1 MKRFLSFFKNSLA
14 LLLVILT
21 SIFMIL
27 YIVLNVS
34 ERLISRQNII
44 DTVKSVD
51 IVDLIGE
58 ENKQEIYSILEK
70 ANVPTEYID
79 IIMEDEKIKE
89 EIGEYVSLSLEYM
102 LFEDKK
108 MPVIDEKEITDILI
122 TSFDRVIE
130 EAEKY
135 NVEVD
140 NYISKEEQELIHEKI
155 EYYVP
160 EVVEKISVAQ
170 DFIEDN
176 VSQSPGFNEVN
187 EKIKQIKKA
196 IDIVELIYS
205 YKNLLLVGVFVPLVL
220 IILLKW
226 RKFRFVKWLAFPF
239 IFVAAF
245 LKVIYEIIPYLL
257 DTKMPSE
264 FYRVEAIIE
273 PSINKFLSGINDWV
287 IFCFVIGVCLVLI
300 QVVISLYIRNKEE
313 KIVL

>member
-27 YIVLNVS
+27 YIGLNVS
-34 ERLISRQNII
+34 EKLFSRQNII

-70 ANVPTEYID
+70 ANIPTEYID
-79 IIMEDEKIKE
+79 VIMEDERIKE

-108 MPVIDEKEITDILI
+108 MPVIDEKEITGILI

-135 NVEVD
+135 NIEVG
-140 NYISKEEQELIHEKI
+140 NYISKEEQELIHKEI
-155 EYYVP
+155 ENYVP
-160 EVVEKISVAQ
+160 QVVEKISVAQ
-170 DFIEDN
+170 DFIEDK
-176 VSQSPGFNEVN
+176 VSQSSGFNEAN

-205 YKNLLLVGVFVPLVL
+205 YKNFLLVGVIVPLLLIVL
-220 IILLKW
+220 IK
-226 RKFRFVKWLAFPF
+226 REKFRFIKWLAFPF
-239 IFVAAF
+239 LFVALF
-245 LKVIYEIIPYLL
+245 LRVIYEFIPYLL
-257 DTKMPSE
+257 NSKMPSE
-264 FYRVEAIIE
+264 FYKVETIVK
-273 PSINKFLSGINDWV
+273 PSISKFLSGINDSV
-287 IFCFVIGVCLVLI
+287 LICFVIGLCLVLV
-300 QVVISLYIRNKEE
+300 QLGISLYIRNKEE